1 MTATPASH
9 TFPTFTIA
17 TRGGASATIV
27 PALGGIVSSLK
38 LPLDGAPR
46 ETLFCHDFFWDPD
59 ARRTRGGIPFIFPIC
74 GRLERDGQA
83 DTYLFKRARYTLPIH
98 GFASRMPWR
107 VLHAGR
113 DRIVMGL
120 GDTEETRAA
129 YPFRFELVL
138 SYHIEADGL
147 RCDQTYINRGDAPM
161 PFYAGFHPYFLTP
174 EPRKGKENVK
184 LSFDAVCALAYNER
198 LTDVDGEKPAPR
210 APVAVTSDAINE
222 LLIMAAPQTGGRLSF
237 PDGHSLLVRAW
248 GVERPELF
256 GYLQFYTM
264 ADKPFFCI
272 EPWMGHPNAL
282 NALTGAQWLAPGE
295 VTHGVFEVRAA
306 TERPR

>member
-1 MTATPASH
+1 MTAKTAQHPFH
-9 TFPTFTIA
+9 THTITA
-17 TRGGASATIV
+17 RGGASAAV
-27 PALGGIVSSLK
+27 APELGGIVSSLK
-38 LPLDGAPR
+38 LPFAGAPR
-46 ETLFCHDFFWDPD
+46 ETLFCHDFFWDKD
-59 ARRTRGGIPFIFPIC
+59 TKRTRGGIPFIFPIC

-83 DTYLFKRARYTLPIH
+83 DTYFFNGARYSMPSH

-107 VLHAGR
+107 VLQAGR

-129 YPFRFELVL
+129 YPFSFELIL
-138 SYHIEADGL
+138 SYRIEADGL
-147 RCDQTYINRGDAPM
+147 RCEQTYINKGKAPM

-174 EPRKGKENVK
+174 EPRKGKESVR
-184 LSFDAVCALAYNER
+184 LSFDAVRALAYNER
-198 LTDVDGEKPAPR
+198 LTDVTGEMAAPR
-210 APVAVTSDAINE
+210 TPASITADAVNE
-222 LLIMAAPQTGGRLSF
+222 LLTVPVPQTGATLSF
-237 PDGHSLLVRAW
+237 PDGHVLLVRAW

-295 VTHGVFEVRAA
+295 VTHGVFEVRLSS
-306 TERPR
+306 ERQR